1 MFLGVDHMKGN
12 DNKTYL
18 AEEQAVLDD
27 DYEFDEI
34 KGSHGRKPKMGLL
47 NKKKVGSY
55 EMDELFLE
63 F

>member
-1 MFLGVDHMKGN
+1 MNGK
-12 DNKTYL
+12 DNESYV
-18 AEEQAVLDD
+18 AEEQSVLDD